1 MFQAAEGHNVD
12 LPDVIS
18 FLPFVGLYTIV
29 SLDPKEVEGMILA
42 THHQPALSHVLTD
55 EVAPENTLPTA
66 PDVARIFNVQ
76 KLPKTRIPA
85 TLGIIPL
92 SSSDP
97 EFLESCYWRL
107 PIMSGVVL
115 AMLLERLP
123 PTITCKEVRLA
134 RAIIGHLYMCSAR
147 NIQPP
152 LGSGAGSS
160 DGFGG
165 GGDSGSGGPG
175 AGEPRG
181 GNSGSRRAHG
191 GPNDHIEPSGSIG
204 SRVTKRKR
212 EQSDQLES
220 VQSEGSTSRNEN
232 NDDNA
237 NISYGYGGKQED
249 WEFGPDF
256 SSNRIIFAASGQ
268 MLVGPACRPDLGP
281 PES

>member
-18 FLPFVGLYTIV
+18 VLPFVGLYTIV

-42 THHQPALSHVLTD
+42 THHQPALSLVLTD
-55 EVAPENTLPTA
+55 EVAPANTLPTA
-66 PDVARIFNVQ
+66 PDVARIFDVQ
-76 KLPKTRIPA
+76 KLPNTRIPA

-97 EFLESCYWRL
+97 EFLESRYWRL
-107 PIMSGVVL
+107 PIMSSVVL
-115 AMLLERLP
+115 ATLLEHLP
-123 PTITCKEVRLA
+123 LTITCKEVRLA
-134 RAIIGHLYMCSAR
+134 RAIIGHLYLCSAR
-147 NIQPP
+147 NIEPP
-152 LGSGAGSS
+152 LGSGAGSSAGSS

-175 AGEPRG
+175 GGDSGGGELSAGEPRG
-181 GNSGSRRAHG
+181 GNSGSGRARG

-220 VQSEGSTSRNEN
+220 VQSEGSTSGNEN
-232 NDDNA
+232 NDGEPL
-237 NISYGYGGKQED
+237 S
-249 WEFGPDF
+249 
-256 SSNRIIFAASGQ
+256 II
-268 MLVGPACRPDLGP
+268 
-281 PES
+281 